1 MIHKSIS
8 FLVKRSSMG
17 IVWLFNCPEGCQ
29 HILIQKKIKLHQ
41 INNIFITSLDVKSTA
56 GIIGL
61 LSSLS
66 LSSRIHTLSIYGPQG
81 LFQYLQFLRKY
92 SQTTFK
98 YRLNIHILRYGF
110 IKINSSCNTYVSPEN
125 CNINQLQCIIL
136 EEEKTG
142 RFKPLKASIFHIKT
156 GPLYGKLKLKY
167 QLIGPDG
174 CLIRGKF
181 FTKPYYSGFKAI
193 YCFHKYCYRNSIE
206 FTLKTN
212 TIGRQNNKITGLYIL
227 Y

>member
-1 MIHKSIS
+1 MIHKSIG
-8 FLVKRSSMG
+8 FLVKRSSIG

-41 INNIFITSLDVKSTA
+41 INNIVITSLNIKNTA

-98 YRLNIHILRYGF
+98 YRLNIHILKYGF
-110 IKINSSCNTYVSPEN
+110 IKINSLCNAYIYPADCS
-125 CNINQLQCIIL
+125 INQLQCIIF

-142 RFKPLKASIFHIKT
+142 RFKPLKANIFQIKT
-156 GPLYGKLKLKY
+156 GPLYGKLKSKY
-167 QLIGPDG
+167 RLIGPDG
-174 CLIRGKF
+174 CVVRGKF
-181 FTKPYYSGFKAI
+181 FTNPYYSGFKAI
-193 YCFHKYCYRNSIE
+193 YFFHKYCYRNSIE
-206 FTLKTN
+206 FTRTAN
-212 TIGRQNNKITGLYIL
+212 TIRHQSSKIIGLYIL

>member
-41 INNIFITSLDVKSTA
+41 INNIIITSLDIKNTA

-110 IKINSSCNTYVSPEN
+110 IKINSLCNTYIYPTDCS
-125 CNINQLQCIIL
+125 INQLQCIIF
-136 EEEKTG
+136 EEEKIG
-142 RFKPLKASIFHIKT
+142 RFKPLKASIFQIKT
-156 GPLYGKLKLKY
+156 GPLYGKLKSKCR
-167 QLIGPDG
+167 LIGPDG
-174 CLIRGKF
+174 CVARGKF
-181 FTKPYYSGFKAI
+181 FTNPYYAGFKAI
-193 YCFHKYCYRNSIE
+193 YVFHKYCYRNFME
-206 FTLKTN
+206 FTCTTS
-212 TIGRQNNKITGLYIL
+212 TIRHQSSKIIGLYIL